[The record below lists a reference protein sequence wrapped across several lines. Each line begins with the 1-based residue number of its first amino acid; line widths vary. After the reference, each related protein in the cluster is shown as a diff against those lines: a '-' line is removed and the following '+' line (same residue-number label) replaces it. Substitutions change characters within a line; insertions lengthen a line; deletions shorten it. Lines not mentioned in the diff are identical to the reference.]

1 MKRLFLSLA
10 LALGIFAI
18 PIPSFATVSSNVN
31 TVQYSG
37 DGHSTSF
44 SFNNN
49 VYLASD
55 LNVYETTAGVSTLLT
70 LNTNYSVSL
79 TAISGVTG
87 AYTASINLAGGSS
100 PAGALAVGTQLT
112 ILR

>member
-1 MKRLFLSLA
+1 MKRILLSLA
-10 LALGIFAI
+10 LALGIFTI
-18 PIPSFATVSSNVN
+18 PLPSFATVSSTTN

-37 DGHSTSF
+37 DGYSTSF

-55 LNVYETTAGVSTLLT
+55 LNVYEVTAGVSTLLT

-79 TAISGVTG
+79 TAISGLQG
-87 AYTASINLAGGSS
+87 LIQ
-100 PAGALAVGTQLT
+100 P
-112 ILR
+112 R